1 MCPVDRDA
9 SVKIEKKKK
18 KERGG
23 ENDGRGGEGTL
34 GREEESRAVGI
45 EGGLNTLA
53 RRRRDVKLQED
64 PPRPHLT
71 TTLEI
76 LTLGILV

>member
-1 MCPVDRDA
+1 MT
-9 SVKIEKKKK
+9 
-18 KERGG
+18 
-23 ENDGRGGEGTL
+23 GRGGTL
-34 GREEESRAVGI
+34 GREQGSRTVGI

-64 PPRPHLT
+64 PRPRLT

-76 LTLGILV
+76 

>member
-18 KERGG
+18 KGKVRMTGRRG
-23 ENDGRGGEGTL
+23 EDTL
-34 GREEESRAVGI
+34 GRDEEGSRSVEI

-64 PPRPHLT
+64 PRPRLT

-76 LTLGILV
+76 LTLRILV